1 MSFCKQEAA
10 DYTFTWCKSN
20 DMLLKATKQNSII
33 FNLQKQIHSE
43 PLIIGESAVSND
55 DEVKLLGVA
64 FDKNMWTV

>member
-1 MSFCKQEAA
+1 
-10 DYTFTWCKSN
+10 
-20 DMLLKATKQNSII
+20 MLLKATKPNSII